1 MKCHLDGRLQTY
13 GLYPERGWEHR
24 TEKCRPADTPQ
35 GRESNEE
42 DREMKNPLK
51 GALIAAAVAGLFAAN
66 ASLAAD
72 DGKKE
77 AKDVKCAGINA
88 CKGHGACAGAGH
100 ECAGKNGCKGQ
111 GWDKVSSAKECADKG
126 GKVVQN

>member
-1 MKCHLDGRLQTY
+1 MK
-13 GLYPERGWEHR
+13 
-24 TEKCRPADTPQ
+24 
-35 GRESNEE
+35 S
-42 DREMKNPLK
+42 PLK

-100 ECAGKNGCKGQ
+100 DCAGKNGCKGQ
-111 GWDKVSSAKECADKG
+111 GWDKGLVGERVYRQGRQGRPELGFPAGRRTTSIRRPSHLA
-126 GKVVQN
+126 